1 MEISLIVAMGTN
13 RVIGRDNKIPWHLP
27 ADMRFFKETTMGKP
41 IIMGRK
47 TYESL
52 GHALP
57 GRRNIVMS
65 RNKEFKAE
73 GCTVVGSLAEALE
86 VAVGEGEI
94 MIIGGEELYRL
105 FLPFAKRIYLTVI
118 EADFIGDSF
127 FPMLDTDVWV
137 EVSRRTYE
145 PDESWPYR
153 YHFTILERVE
163 IGEGSG
169 RT

>member
-1 MEISLIVAMGTN
+1 
-13 RVIGRDNKIPWHLP
+13 
-27 ADMRFFKETTMGKP
+27 
-41 IIMGRK
+41 MGRK

-86 VAVGEGEI
+86 VAVGEGEL

-105 FLPFAKRIYLTVI
+105 FLPFAKRSYNFV
-118 EADFIGDSF
+118 
-127 FPMLDTDVWV
+127 
-137 EVSRRTYE
+137 
-145 PDESWPYR
+145 
-153 YHFTILERVE
+153 
-163 IGEGSG
+163 
-169 RT
+169 

>member
-65 RNKEFKAE
+65 RNQKFKAE
-73 GCTVVGSLAEALE
+73 GCQVVDSLEEALE
-86 VAVGEGEI
+86 AVVGEEEI

-105 FLPFAKRIYLTVI
+105 FLAYAKRIYLTII
-118 EADFIGDSF
+118 EAEFIGDSY
-127 FPMLDTDVWV
+127 FPILDTKDWV

-145 PDESWPYR
+145 PDKSWPYR
-153 YHFTILERVE
+153 YHFTILERVD
-163 IGEGSG
+163 
-169 RT
+169 TV